1 MSPRT
6 FVRRARKPAALA
18 AALALA
24 VFAFAGTRVAT
35 NARAQGTPDVQVF
48 TSDLTPLNAFVDGQ
62 GPVSGQAKIMVRG
75 DAITVMVHA
84 RGLSA
89 GPHAMHIHAGDMCPP
104 AGADT
109 THDGLIDVVEGVPFY
124 GLILVPL
131 DSNIDSQA
139 AGTFPSAN
147 AGGALNYMATGSLS
161 AMLADL
167 HAPDPNPN
175 DAVAKLAPGEALN
188 LAMRHIIIH
197 GVAASTPLPAT
208 VQTLPG
214 APATATLPVACGEIM
229 QMK

>member
-1 MSPRT
+1 MSLRPNL
-6 FVRRARKPAALA
+6 RRFLKPAALVG
-18 AALALA
+18 ALALA
-24 VFAFAGTRVAT
+24 VFAFAGAGVPGL
-35 NARAQGTPDVQVF
+35 ARAQGNPDVQVF

-62 GPVSGQAKIMVRG
+62 GPVSGQAKIFVRG
-75 DAITVMVHA
+75 DNITVMVHA

-89 GPHAMHIHAGDMCPP
+89 GPHAMHIHTGDMCPP

-131 DSNIDSQA
+131 DSDLNSQG
-139 AGTFPSAN
+139 AGAFPSAN

-167 HAPDPNPN
+167 HAADPNPG
-175 DAVAKLAPGEALN
+175 DAVAKLSPGEALN

-197 GVAASTPLPAT
+197 GVAADTPLPAT

-214 APATATLPVACGEIM
+214 APATATLPVACGQIT
-229 QMK
+229 QTK